1 MMHVKTPIYEETI
14 KRMKAGDIVYISG
27 TIYTGRDQAHK
38 KMVEALEKNQPL
50 PFNFIGQVIY
60 YVGPTPAKIGQPI
73 GSCGPTSSYRMDPF
87 AKPLMEKGLKVM
99 IGKGDR
105 SDEFISDMIEQKGV
119 YLQAVGGAGALL
131 SKKVLKSEVIAYPEL
146 GPEAIHKLEV
156 KDFPV
161 IVTYDIYG
169 GNLVKDEV
177 NKYRTIEL

>member
-1 MMHVKTPIYEETI
+1 MMYIKTPIYEDTI

-38 KMVEALEKNQPL
+38 KMVEALNANQPL
-50 PFNFIGQVIY
+50 PFDFIGQVIY
-60 YVGPTPAKIGQPI
+60 YVGPTPAKSGQPI

-87 AKPLMEKGLKVM
+87 AKSLMEKGLKVM

-105 SDEFISDMIEQKGV
+105 SDEFIQEMIKQKAI

-177 NKYRTIEL
+177 NKYKTIEL

>member
-1 MMHVKTPIYEETI
+1 MHIKTPIYEDTI
-14 KRMKAGDIVYISG
+14 RRMKAGDIVYISG

-38 KMVEALEKNQPL
+38 KMVEAIENNEPL
-50 PFNFIGQVIY
+50 PFDFTGQVIY
-60 YVGPTPAKIGQPI
+60 YVGTTPAKSGQPI

-105 SDEFISDMIEQKGV
+105 SDEFIKEMIEQKGV

-131 SKKVLKSEVIAYPEL
+131 SKKVLKSEVIAFPEL

-161 IVTYDIYG
+161 IVTYDLYG

-177 NKYRTIEL
+177 NKYKTIEL

>member
-1 MMHVKTPIYEETI
+1 MKITTPITKKDI
-14 KRMKAGDIVYISG
+14 KKMKAGDMVYISG
-27 TIYTGRDQAHK
+27 IIYTGRDQAHK
-38 KMVEALEKNQPL
+38 KMVESIEKNEPL
-50 PFNFIGQVIY
+50 PFDFDGQVIY
-60 YVGPTPAKIGQPI
+60 YVGPTPAKEGRPI

-87 AKPLMEKGLKVM
+87 ALPLMEKGLKVM

-105 SDEFISDMIEQKGV
+105 SDTFIKDMINQNAV

-131 SKKVLKSEVIAYPEL
+131 SKKVLKSEVVAYEEL
-146 GPEAIHKLEV
+146 GPEAIYKLEV

-177 NKYRTIEL
+177 KKYKTI